1 MQDNRKA
8 INSLSTNGHN
18 IPPPPAIPSC
28 PLFQHHIRFLQ
39 KSFEGEPMKGHIWIH
54 SMVCVIAAAV
64 LFGCAGGTKV
74 VLKQE
79 NYVPTFRAADYSLFK
94 GGEQK
99 FQQDYTVALPTPSS
113 QDPKELEKN
122 AYLLIDQMVTAVFKD
137 EEFRKIF

>member
-1 MQDNRKA
+1 
-8 INSLSTNGHN
+8 
-18 IPPPPAIPSC
+18 
-28 PLFQHHIRFLQ
+28 
-39 KSFEGEPMKGHIWIH
+39 MKGHIWIH